1 MFTFARIVQQL
12 REAPMANVD
21 YPARLGQRWG
31 SGLPVFRGLEEEIG
45 VVESQ
50 AYLDGAPESR
60 KARYILRQLGLI
72 RKTLEHSWLAE
83 LTSRH
88 WVLLFTT
95 GSNAPL

>member
-1 MFTFARIVQQL
+1 M
-12 REAPMANVD
+12 
-21 YPARLGQRWG
+21 RLGQRWG
-31 SGLPVFRGLEEEIG
+31 SGLQVFRGLEEEIG

-50 AYLDGAPESR
+50 AYLDGGGGAPESR
-60 KARYILRQLGLI
+60 KASYILHQLGLI

-95 GSNAPL
+95 GSNAAP